1 MDIEKIFKF
10 KKTLQEELN
19 FSEISKLY
27 REILYNEYE
36 NLKLNE
42 TQKIKCY
49 YLLRS
54 GIDIFTQMINGRKFD
69 ENYLRDTLKY

>member
-36 NLKLNE
+36 KLNE
-42 TQKIKCY
+42 TEKIKCY
-49 YLLRS
+49 YLLRNS
-54 GIDIFTQMINGRKFD
+54 IDIFTQMINGRKFD

>member
-42 TQKIKCY
+42 TQKIQCY

-54 GIDIFTQMINGRKFD
+54 SIDIFTQMINGRKFD

>member
-10 KKTLQEELN
+10 KKTLQEELK

-49 YLLRS
+49 YLLRNN
-54 GIDIFTQMINGRKFD
+54 IDIFTQMINGRKFD